1 MNLENL
7 YLKLKHWQLFLIFFL
22 SMFILQIGM
31 IPTLILSKEYNFLG
45 IIIGLFTGLGVLL
58 FLGWFYFIIKGL
70 DKKIENQNLR
80 IYKKYFLYLLLFPV
94 LYLTIVLSV
103 LPQGFT
109 ISTEGSTVKTIWQIF
124 IIPAHLFSM
133 FCIFFMLYKA
143 AKTIKTVELQKK
155 VTFSDFAGEFFLLWF
170 SPIGIWILQPKINK
184 FVA

>member
-1 MNLENL
+1 
-7 YLKLKHWQLFLIFFL
+7 
-22 SMFILQIGM
+22 M
-31 IPTLILSKEYNFLG
+31 IPTLILSKEYNYLG

-124 IIPAHLFSM
+124 IIPAQY
-133 FCIFFMLYKA
+133 C
-143 AKTIKTVELQKK
+143 
-155 VTFSDFAGEFFLLWF
+155 
-170 SPIGIWILQPKINK
+170 PK
-184 FVA
+184 

>member
-31 IPTLILSKEYNFLG
+31 IPTLILSKEYNYLG

-109 ISTEGSTVKTIWQIF
+109 ISTEGSTIKTIWQVF

-133 FCIFFMLYKA
+133 FCIFSCFIRLRKQLKSRIA
-143 AKTIKTVELQKK
+143 KK
-155 VTFSDFAGEFFLLWF
+155 VTFSDFAGEFFLYGFLLLEF
-170 SPIGIWILQPKINK
+170 GFYSQKLTNL
-184 FVA
+184 